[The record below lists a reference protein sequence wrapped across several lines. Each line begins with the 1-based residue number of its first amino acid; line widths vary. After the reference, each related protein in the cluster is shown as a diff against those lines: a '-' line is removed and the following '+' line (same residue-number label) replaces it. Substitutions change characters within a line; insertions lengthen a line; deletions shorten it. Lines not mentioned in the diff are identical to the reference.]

1 MSHQELASNP
11 DFLSG
16 VLKTLTGAKIVAKG
30 KAGVEDGGPF
40 DLDCLHKRSLQW
52 AGETDPLVTLAT
64 AQSLPAGTPR
74 IYVKTLSGLTQEYS
88 FKSSETV
95 GELKRRIAQT
105 DGTPADRQRLL
116 FAGKQLEVVDGRAL
130 ADYNIQAGS
139 TIHLVRRVGDG
150 SVYTLDPGFLD
161 PQYNCDFTHV
171 TDAGQDFK
179 RGEKTYQRPCG
190 WVRVALKVAD
200 KYESGVWLGGISG
213 GIRAG
218 SVAGEWPVSYHGTG
232 KEFAEKIAGSQFKYV
247 RGVLSTPDPKVAEKY
262 AGIHHFQGD
271 PYKVIIQNR
280 INMEDTFHVE
290 GSGKNYFIT
299 KNEKNIR
306 PYGILFKKI

>member
-1 MSHQELASNP
+1 MSPQELATNL

-30 KAGVEDGGPF
+30 KAGVGDGGPF

-52 AGETDPLVTLAT
+52 GGETDPLVTLAT

-74 IYVKTLSGLTQEYS
+74 IYVKTLSGMTQEYS

-95 GELKRRIAQT
+95 GELKKRIAQI
-105 DGTPADRQRLL
+105 DGTPANRQRLL
-116 FAGKQLEVVDGRAL
+116 FAGKQMEDDRAL
-130 ADYNIQAGS
+130 ADHNIQAGS

-150 SVYTLDPGFLD
+150 SVYTLEPGFLD
-161 PQYNCDFTHV
+161 PPYNCDFTHV
-171 TDAGQDFK
+171 TDAGQNFK

-190 WVRVALKVAD
+190 WMRVALKVAD

-213 GIRAG
+213 GIRTG
-218 SVAGEWPVSYHGTG
+218 SVDGEWPVSYHGTE
-232 KEFAEKIAGSQFKYV
+232 KEFAEKIVGNQFKDV

-262 AGIHHFQGD
+262 AEIYNFQGD
-271 PYKVIIQNR
+271 LYKVIIQNR